1 MLVLR
6 RRSPVALDT
15 LLGLAIREGPS
26 YPEVGSTGS
35 AVLPAGYRHD
45 RHHRRIGD
53 AQVFDRAA
61 TALRHWAAHEGAS
74 VHIFPRDHPVS
85 LGATILAVISLGPAQ
100 MVAPCRIVRV
110 IDESDRVGF
119 ACGTLPGHPER
130 GEEAFVVERR
140 TDGTLSVSITAF
152 SRPADP
158 LARLAGPIG
167 RAIQLAITRRFVN
180 ALARYAQSGV

>member
-1 MLVLR
+1 PPGSSTAGSCVNPLR
-6 RRSPVALDT
+6 RSRA
-15 LLGLAIREGPS
+15 GPS
-26 YPEVGSTGS
+26 RPGGH
-35 AVLPAGYRHD
+35 PA
-45 RHHRRIGD
+45 
-53 AQVFDRAA
+53 ARA
-61 TALRHWAAHEGAS
+61 ALRHWAAHEGAG
-74 VHIFPRDHPVS
+74 VRIFPHGHPVF

-110 IDESDRVGF
+110 IDESDRFGF

-140 TDGTLSVSITAF
+140 TDGTFFSITAF

-180 ALARYAQSGV
+180 ALARYTQSGV

>member
-1 MLVLR
+1 VLILR
-6 RRSPVALDT
+6 RRSPVELDT
-15 LLGLAIREGPS
+15 LLDLAIREGPS

-35 AVLPAGYRHD
+35 AVLPPGYRHD
-45 RHHRRIGD
+45 RHHRRIGGS
-53 AQVFDRAA
+53 QVFDQAA

-74 VHIFPRDHPVS
+74 VHIFPHDHPVS

-110 IDESDRVGF
+110 IDEFDRFGF
-119 ACGTLPGHPER
+119 ACGTLPGHPEC

-140 TDGTLSVSITAF
+140 ADGTFFSVTAF

-158 LARLAGPIG
+158 LAKLAGPVG
-167 RAIQLAITRRFVN
+167 RAIQLAVTRRFVN
-180 ALARYAQSGV
+180 ALARCAQSGV